1 MKFATLGLKDLSKG
15 FIMAVLTVIASGIY
29 SALSATPVHFPTLSE
44 LQTTGLMGL
53 SAGMLYLIKN
63 FFTNSNDEFMTKEPK

>member
-1 MKFATLGLKDLSKG
+1 MKLFQLGSKDLLKG
-15 FIMAVLTVIASGIY
+15 FIMAVLTVIASGLY

-53 SAGMLYLIKN
+53 SAGILYLIKN
-63 FFTNSNDEFMTKEPK
+63 FFTNSDDQFMKSEK